1 MTKKG
6 VVDWWVCVHG
16 ALKGQHSDLF
26 QGWHVAN
33 EIAKPRVCINSNN
46 SSNDCKKTATGNGN
60 LQPEIEINEYSS
72 SKKITRVAYYSSTHG
87 SPIML

>member
-6 VVDWWVCVHG
+6 VVDWWVSVHG
-16 ALKGQHSDLF
+16 APTGQHSDIF

-33 EIAKPRVCINSNN
+33 EIATPQVCINSNN
-46 SSNDCKKTATGNGN
+46 SSNDCKK

-72 SKKITRVAYYSSTHG
+72 SKK
-87 SPIML
+87 LLE